1 MALVA
6 CPESGREISDQA
18 LACPQCGHPVR
29 GEGGEYRSSRQL
41 FGLPL
46 VHIVSGSR
54 SHPSTGRPRVAKG
67 IITIGPVAVGGLAL
81 GGVSVGILSFGGL
94 SLGLVALGGA
104 AIGVLLAAGG
114 GAVGFVALGGG
125 VIGYYALGGGGLAVH
140 VLGGQA
146 QILDVFEFFGTRWHL
161 FGGGRW
167 R

>member
-6 CPESGREISDQA
+6 CPECGREVSDQA
-18 LACPQCGHPVR
+18 LACPQCGYPIR
-29 GEGGEYRSSRQL
+29 GGYGYEYRSEREL

-54 SHPSTGRPRVAKG
+54 INPATGRPRVAKG
-67 IITIGPVAVGGLAL
+67 IIAIGPVAVGGLAL
-81 GGVSVGILSFGGL
+81 GGVSVGALSFGGL
-94 SLGLVALGGA
+94 SLGLVALGGMA
-104 AIGVLLAAGG
+104 LGVLLAAGG

-146 QILDVFEFFGTRWHL
+146 QTFEAFEFLGTHWRL
-161 FGGGRW
+161 FGGHR
-167 R
+167 